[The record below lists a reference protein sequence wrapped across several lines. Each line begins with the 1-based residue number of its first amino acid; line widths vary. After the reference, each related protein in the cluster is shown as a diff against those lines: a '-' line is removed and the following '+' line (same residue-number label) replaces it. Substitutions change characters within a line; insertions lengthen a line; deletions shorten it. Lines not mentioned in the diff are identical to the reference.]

1 MNSPYLIST
10 NVRGPGLDQNTGAAK
25 NLGFEQQ
32 QNQQNSSSILG
43 QQNGSNF
50 NLGGVMTSLFNANN
64 QGDTNANQ

>member
-32 QNQQNSSSILG
+32 
-43 QQNGSNF
+43 
-50 NLGGVMTSLFNANN
+50 
-64 QGDTNANQ
+64 